1 MRIRRCDRD
10 ARKPERIIIRK
21 GGDALRQLGT
31 YSRIAI
37 SKYIDRKVFLDLKVK
52 VDPDWRA
59 DADKLKKYG
68 Y

>member
-1 MRIRRCDRD
+1 M
-10 ARKPERIIIRK
+10 KGIIIGK
-21 GGDALRQLGT
+21 GGDALRRLGT

-52 VDPDWRA
+52 VDPDWRDNEA
-59 DADKLKKYG
+59 KLKKYG

>member
-1 MRIRRCDRD
+1 IVMRDSQ
-10 ARKPERIIIRK
+10 KGVIIGK
-21 GGDALRQLGT
+21 GGSSLRRLGT
-31 YSRIAI
+31 YARIAI

-59 DADKLKKYG
+59 NAEKLNKYG